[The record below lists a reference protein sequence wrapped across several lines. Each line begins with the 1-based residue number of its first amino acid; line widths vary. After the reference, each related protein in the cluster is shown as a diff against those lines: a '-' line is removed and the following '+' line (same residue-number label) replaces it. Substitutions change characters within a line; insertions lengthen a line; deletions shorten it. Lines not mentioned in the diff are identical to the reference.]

1 MPIFYGLVVREA
13 KTVMWEYTDYGGNF
27 QQITR
32 QLFPYI
38 DKNKKKSF
46 QTNEYFFHCIDD
58 EGISF
63 LWMADEKTDRKV
75 AYAFLEE
82 MKKAFYNTFNTLEI
96 QNARS
101 YELKFSD
108 QIKQKMEF
116 FNENGFALDNK
127 SEEVLRQLQDVKNVM
142 ITNMEKLLERDFKIE
157 VCLAKS
163 RDLNQYSLT
172 YKKRAKSYNR
182 MQRNRRIW
190 YIIGGILI
198 LAIVIFVIILI
209 SCGGLSW

>member
-1 MPIFYGLVVREA
+1 
-13 KTVMWEYTDYGGNF
+13 
-27 QQITR
+27 
-32 QLFPYI
+32 
-38 DKNKKKSF
+38 
-46 QTNEYFFHCIDD
+46 
-58 EGISF
+58 
-63 LWMADEKTDRKV
+63 MADEKTDKKV

-82 MKKAFYNTFNTLEI
+82 VKKTFYNTFNTLEI

-101 YELKFSD
+101 YELKFAD

-116 FNENGFALDNK
+116 FNADGFVLDNK
-127 SEEVLRQLQDVKNVM
+127 SEDVLRQLLDVKNVM
-142 ITNMEKLLERDFKIE
+142 VTNMEKLLERDFKIE

-190 YIIGGILI
+190 YIISGVLI
-198 LAIVIFVIILI
+198 LAVIIFVVILI
-209 SCGGLSW
+209 SCGGLS